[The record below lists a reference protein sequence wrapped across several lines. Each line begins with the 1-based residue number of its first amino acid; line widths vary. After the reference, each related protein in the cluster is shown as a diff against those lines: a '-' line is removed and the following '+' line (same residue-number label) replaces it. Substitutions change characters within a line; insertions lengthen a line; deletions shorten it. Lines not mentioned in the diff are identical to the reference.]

1 MAKTIAQEKKETLQV
16 PKPADHP
23 ILVAGRWEKSGK
35 ALEVLSPYTGRPVG
49 TTYSAGEKE
58 LEKAVS
64 ALEKSFKKTKKL
76 SSFEKGRILSRI
88 AQSLESQKE
97 EIARIIAL
105 EAGKPL
111 KDALREAERAVL
123 TFQTASEEA
132 KRIYGQTIPLDLA
145 PGAEGRE
152 GIVKRFP
159 LGPVLAITPFN
170 FPLNLAAHK
179 LAPSIAVGNPI
190 LIKVPAKTPLTM
202 LTVAR
207 WVLEAGWPAEALSVF
222 PMQSSLY
229 DKLVADERFKLL
241 TFTGS
246 SAVGWSLKAKAGK
259 KRVLLELGG
268 NAGVILDKDA
278 PVEYAAQRVALGA
291 FSFAGQ
297 SCISVQRVYV
307 HQDIREE
314 FEAALKRKVA
324 ALKTG
329 DPLDPQTDVGP
340 MIDAGSLKQTLDWVE
355 QSVRE
360 GARLLCGGKIR
371 GSVFEPTVLADV
383 KSTSPASCEEAFA
396 PVLCLNSFA
405 EFEDAVE
412 EVNNSRYGLQAGIF
426 TKNLE
431 HAFSAYEKIETGGL
445 ILNDVPTWR
454 MDPMPY
460 GGVKDS
466 GLGREGIRY
475 SMEEMSEPK
484 LLVISPLPKE

>member
-1 MAKTIAQEKKETLQV
+1 MTKTASISTK
-16 PKPADHP
+16 KPASTQTIPDHP

-35 ALEVLSPYTGRPVG
+35 TLEVLSPYTQKLIG

-58 LEKAVS
+58 LEKSVS
-64 ALEKSFKKTKKL
+64 ALEKSFAKTKKL
-76 SSFEKGRILSRI
+76 SSFEKSLILSKI
-88 AQSLESQKE
+88 ARSIESHKE

-111 KDALREAERAVL
+111 KDSLREAERAVL

-132 KRIYGQTIPLDLA
+132 KRFYGQTIPLDLA

-207 WVLEAGWPAEALSVF
+207 WVLEAGWPPEALSVF

-229 DKLVADERFKLL
+229 DKLVADERFKIL

-246 SAVGWSLKAKAGK
+246 SSVGWSLKAKAGK

-268 NAGVILDKDA
+268 NAGAILDRDT
-278 PVEYAAQRVALGA
+278 PIEYAAQRVAVGA

-307 HQDIREE
+307 HKDIRKE
-314 FEAALKRKVA
+314 FEAALIRKVA

-329 DPLDPQTDVGP
+329 DPLNPQTDVGP
-340 MIDAGSLKQTLDWVE
+340 MIDPGALKQTQEWVD

-371 GSVFEPTVLADV
+371 GNVFEPTILADV
-383 KSTSPASCEEAFA
+383 KNTSPASCEEAFA
-396 PVLCLNSFA
+396 PILCLNSFT
-405 EFEDAVE
+405 EFEEALE
-412 EVNNSRYGLQAGIF
+412 EVNRSRYGLQAGVF

-431 HAFSAYEKIETGGL
+431 HAFEAYERIEAGGV

-484 LLVISPLPKE
+484 LLVISPLPKG